1 MASNETDLFRPVL
14 IGSGAYTL
22 VCMLGMYGAYRAGY
36 VETFAF
42 DLSPFMV
49 VLGGGVFGASCLV
62 LLASSLL
69 APDEHER
76 FGLRVTLLLA
86 GCTLAIGLPLTAI
99 GGYMFALDY
108 PTWAPFFR
116 RGVYAVI
123 AAGVIAIVA
132 MTLRVTIYWDEE
144 EPAGRH
150 RTCRDARKTT
160 SLPRRRAQL

>member
-1 MASNETDLFRPVL
+1 MPSNETDIFRPVL

-36 VETFAF
+36 ADTFAF

-49 VLGGGVFGASCLV
+49 VLGAGVFGASCLV

-76 FGLRVTLLLA
+76 FGLRVTLLVA
-86 GCTLAIGLPLTAI
+86 GLTVAIGLPLTAI

-116 RGVYAVI
+116 RGAYAVI
-123 AAGVIAIVA
+123 AAGIITIVA

-144 EPAGRH
+144 EPCEKKPGV
-150 RTCRDARKTT
+150 
-160 SLPRRRAQL
+160 P